1 MKRAYSKLF
10 GIHTAVGVAIAPPD
24 SLYNCR
30 ICAGVLIVGT
40 VGAGTRYIGTAV
52 VINRTRAAAACRCR
66 DKVHTA
72 PRSGSCRAEK
82 TFPPI
87 FRASGLDLPSLHI
100 GIRKLGSSFSGKNSG
115 RAELPTL
122 HGLEIIC
129 RSGLEAIDADGGAGG
144 RYIDFRVVG
153 IVGRDIEGR

>member
-52 VINRTRAAAACRCR
+52 VIKRTRAAAACRCR

-100 GIRKLGSSFSGKNSG
+100 GIRKLGSSLLIQTIRRCKRYRKNTYF
-115 RAELPTL
+115 RAKACIL
-122 HGLEIIC
+122 
-129 RSGLEAIDADGGAGG
+129 RN
-144 RYIDFRVVG
+144 F
-153 IVGRDIEGR
+153 EGRRSRTIE